1 MAISKV
7 TKDLRRLLDA
17 QNIPWEDH
25 SGFSTERT
33 WIPLDD
39 GSVITPSGIEY
50 GVTRGFPLKLE
61 VSIIHSIDDYAF
73 GKRFWRCLVD
83 MERSKYCQELCDA
96 LELYGKTWTDRS
108 NACVEHIYFKSRGNW
123 VSVLYGDD
131 IRGFPHKFLVWE
143 MSNYSYSPRVMDV
156 EKIVDKYF

>member
-25 SGFSTERT
+25 SGFSTEQT

-39 GSVITPSGIEY
+39 GSILCCMCSYYVTPGGIEC
-50 GVTRGFPLKLE
+50 GISSGFPLKLE

-73 GKRFWRCLVD
+73 GPGAAKTP
-83 MERSKYCQELCDA
+83 EEI
-96 LELYGKTWTDRS
+96 LEVLDR
-108 NACVEHIYFKSRGNW
+108 HGTK
-123 VSVLYGDD
+123 
-131 IRGFPHKFLVWE
+131 
-143 MSNYSYSPRVMDV
+143 
-156 EKIVDKYF
+156 

>member
-39 GSVITPSGIEY
+39 GSILCCMCSYYVTPVGFECGISS
-50 GVTRGFPLKLE
+50 GFPLKLE

-73 GKRFWRCLVD
+73 GTGMPKTP
-83 MERSKYCQELCDA
+83 EEI
-96 LELYGKTWTDRS
+96 LE
-108 NACVEHIYFKSRGNW
+108 
-123 VSVLYGDD
+123 VLG
-131 IRGFPHKFLVWE
+131 RHGAK
-143 MSNYSYSPRVMDV
+143 
-156 EKIVDKYF
+156 

>member
-25 SGFSTERT
+25 SGFTTERT

-39 GSVITPSGIEY
+39 GSVLCCMCSYYVTPGGIEC
-50 GVTRGFPLKLE
+50 GISSGFPLKLE

-73 GKRFWRCLVD
+73 APGA
-83 MERSKYCQELCDA
+83 SKTPEDI
-96 LELYGKTWTDRS
+96 LE
-108 NACVEHIYFKSRGNW
+108 
-123 VSVLYGDD
+123 VLG
-131 IRGFPHKFLVWE
+131 IHGAK
-143 MSNYSYSPRVMDV
+143 
-156 EKIVDKYF
+156 

>member
-25 SGFSTERT
+25 TGFTTERT

-39 GSVITPSGIEY
+39 GSVRCCMCSYYVTPSGIEC
-50 GVTRGFPLKLE
+50 GVSSGFPLKLE

-73 GKRFWRCLVD
+73 GAG
-83 MERSKYCQELCDA
+83 MSKTPEEI
-96 LELYGKTWTDRS
+96 LE
-108 NACVEHIYFKSRGNW
+108 
-123 VSVLYGDD
+123 VLG
-131 IRGFPHKFLVWE
+131 RHGAK
-143 MSNYSYSPRVMDV
+143 
-156 EKIVDKYF
+156 

>member
-25 SGFSTERT
+25 SGFTTERT

-39 GSVITPSGIEY
+39 GSVLCCMCSYYITPGGIEC
-50 GVTRGFPLKLE
+50 GISSGFPLKLE

-73 GKRFWRCLVD
+73 GPGA
-83 MERSKYCQELCDA
+83 SKTPEEI
-96 LELYGKTWTDRS
+96 LEVLGIYG
-108 NACVEHIYFKSRGNW
+108 
-123 VSVLYGDD
+123 
-131 IRGFPHKFLVWE
+131 
-143 MSNYSYSPRVMDV
+143 
-156 EKIVDKYF
+156 EK

>member
-25 SGFSTERT
+25 SGFSTELT

-39 GSVITPSGIEY
+39 GSILCCMCSYYVTPGGIEC
-50 GVTRGFPLKLE
+50 GISSGFPLKLE

-73 GKRFWRCLVD
+73 GPG
-83 MERSKYCQELCDA
+83 A
-96 LELYGKTWTDRS
+96 AKTPEEILD
-108 NACVEHIYFKSRGNW
+108 
-123 VSVLYGDD
+123 VLG
-131 IRGFPHKFLVWE
+131 RHGTK
-143 MSNYSYSPRVMDV
+143 
-156 EKIVDKYF
+156 

>member
-39 GSVITPSGIEY
+39 GSVLCCMCSYYVTPGGIEC
-50 GVTRGFPLKLE
+50 GVSSGFPLKLE

-73 GKRFWRCLVD
+73 APGAAKTP
-83 MERSKYCQELCDA
+83 EEI
-96 LELYGKTWTDRS
+96 LE
-108 NACVEHIYFKSRGNW
+108 
-123 VSVLYGDD
+123 VLG
-131 IRGFPHKFLVWE
+131 RHEAK
-143 MSNYSYSPRVMDV
+143 
-156 EKIVDKYF
+156 

>member
-25 SGFSTERT
+25 SGFTTERT

-39 GSVITPSGIEY
+39 GSVLCCMCSYYVTPGGIEC

-73 GKRFWRCLVD
+73 GTGMPKTP
-83 MERSKYCQELCDA
+83 EEI
-96 LELYGKTWTDRS
+96 LE
-108 NACVEHIYFKSRGNW
+108 
-123 VSVLYGDD
+123 VLG
-131 IRGFPHKFLVWE
+131 RHGAK
-143 MSNYSYSPRVMDV
+143 
-156 EKIVDKYF
+156 

>member
-39 GSVITPSGIEY
+39 GSILCCMCSYYVTPGGIEC
-50 GVTRGFPLKLE
+50 GISSGFPLKLE

-73 GKRFWRCLVD
+73 GPGAAKTPED
-83 MERSKYCQELCDA
+83 I
-96 LELYGKTWTDRS
+96 LE
-108 NACVEHIYFKSRGNW
+108 
-123 VSVLYGDD
+123 VLG
-131 IRGFPHKFLVWE
+131 RHGTK
-143 MSNYSYSPRVMDV
+143 
-156 EKIVDKYF
+156 

>member
-39 GSVITPSGIEY
+39 GSVLCCMCSYYVTPNGIKC
-50 GVTRGFPLKLE
+50 GLSSGFPLKLE
-61 VSIIHSIDDYAF
+61 GSLSHSIDDYAF
-73 GKRFWRCLVD
+73 APGAAKTPEEILEVLGKHGA
-83 MERSKYCQELCDA
+83 E
-96 LELYGKTWTDRS
+96 
-108 NACVEHIYFKSRGNW
+108 
-123 VSVLYGDD
+123 
-131 IRGFPHKFLVWE
+131 
-143 MSNYSYSPRVMDV
+143 
-156 EKIVDKYF
+156 

>member
-1 MAISKV
+1 MTMRSRRAR
-7 TKDLRRLLDA
+7 LRR
-17 QNIPWEDH
+17 Q
-25 SGFSTERT
+25 
-33 WIPLDD
+33 
-39 GSVITPSGIEY
+39 
-50 GVTRGFPLKLE
+50 
-61 VSIIHSIDDYAF
+61 
-73 GKRFWRCLVD
+73 KRFWRCLVD
-83 MERSKYCQELCDA
+83 MKRSKYVQELCEA

-156 EKIVDKYF
+156 EKIIDKYF

>member
-39 GSVITPSGIEY
+39 GSVLCCMCSYYVTPGGIEC
-50 GVTRGFPLKLE
+50 GISSGFPLKLE

-73 GKRFWRCLVD
+73 APGAAKTP
-83 MERSKYCQELCDA
+83 EEI
-96 LELYGKTWTDRS
+96 LE
-108 NACVEHIYFKSRGNW
+108 
-123 VSVLYGDD
+123 VLG
-131 IRGFPHKFLVWE
+131 RHGAK
-143 MSNYSYSPRVMDV
+143 
-156 EKIVDKYF
+156 

>member
-39 GSVITPSGIEY
+39 GSVLCCLCSYYVAPNGVEH

-61 VSIIHSIDDYAF
+61 ISIIHSIDDYAY
-73 GKRFWRCLVD
+73 GIGMPKTP
-83 MERSKYCQELCDA
+83 EEI
-96 LELYGKTWTDRS
+96 LE
-108 NACVEHIYFKSRGNW
+108 
-123 VSVLYGDD
+123 VLG
-131 IRGFPHKFLVWE
+131 RHG
-143 MSNYSYSPRVMDV
+143 
-156 EKIVDKYF
+156 EK

>member
-25 SGFSTERT
+25 TGFTTERT

-39 GSVITPSGIEY
+39 GSVLCCMCSYYVTPGGIEC
-50 GVTRGFPLKLE
+50 GISSGFPLKLE

-73 GKRFWRCLVD
+73 APGAAKTP
-83 MERSKYCQELCDA
+83 EEI
-96 LELYGKTWTDRS
+96 LE
-108 NACVEHIYFKSRGNW
+108 
-123 VSVLYGDD
+123 VLG
-131 IRGFPHKFLVWE
+131 RHEAK
-143 MSNYSYSPRVMDV
+143 
-156 EKIVDKYF
+156 

>member
-25 SGFSTERT
+25 SGFTTERT

-39 GSVITPSGIEY
+39 GSVLCCMCSYYVTPCGIEC
-50 GVTRGFPLKLE
+50 GISSGFPLKLE

-73 GKRFWRCLVD
+73 APGASKTPEEILEVLGKH
-83 MERSKYCQELCDA
+83 
-96 LELYGKTWTDRS
+96 G
-108 NACVEHIYFKSRGNW
+108 
-123 VSVLYGDD
+123 
-131 IRGFPHKFLVWE
+131 
-143 MSNYSYSPRVMDV
+143 
-156 EKIVDKYF
+156 EK

>member
-25 SGFSTERT
+25 SGFTTERT

-39 GSVITPSGIEY
+39 GSVLCCMCSYYVTPGGIEC
-50 GVTRGFPLKLE
+50 GISSGFPLKLE

-73 GKRFWRCLVD
+73 APGA
-83 MERSKYCQELCDA
+83 SKTPEEI
-96 LELYGKTWTDRS
+96 LEVL
-108 NACVEHIYFKSRGNW
+108 GNH
-123 VSVLYGDD
+123 GA
-131 IRGFPHKFLVWE
+131 K
-143 MSNYSYSPRVMDV
+143 
-156 EKIVDKYF
+156 